1 MPKIAYVENRFQKA
15 TLDIIEKANRI
26 IDDWQAKG
34 FKLTVR
40 QIYYRFIAL
49 DWFPASWIDDAY
61 NAKKGLPKGTKNTL
75 RNYKRLIDIL
85 VIGRL
90 GGLIDWTSIED
101 RTRSLKGMSHW
112 DTTKEYLD
120 SVRNAYRLDKWATQ
134 KVRFELWFEKDA
146 LSGIAQHIA
155 TQDDIDVQ
163 FFSSRGYNS
172 ESAMWAAAQRLNWY
186 REELG
191 QDTVILQFSDHD
203 PSGID
208 IGRDIKDRFDLFN
221 CPVTV
226 KRMALTIAQVRKFK
240 LPPNPAKE
248 NDIRFAGYVEK
259 FGNESWEMDALEP
272 DYMNDITRKAILGA
286 RDEKDW
292 NAKKAIED
300 TQRELMKGV
309 RVPKF
314 GFGAVRRDMS
324 PNVVFD
330 GESGLLDLADAA
342 ATIGK
347 QVREKWL
354 AAGKPIGLVN
364 VGVQFIY
371 ADQSPESHR
380 KVTKKK
386 GGKRGK

>member
-1 MPKIAYVENRFQKA
+1 VPKIQYVENRFQKA
-15 TLDIIEKANRI
+15 TLLVIDNANKI

-49 DWFPASWIDDAY
+49 DWFPASWIDDEY
-61 NAKKGLPKGTKNTL
+61 NKRHGLAPGTKNTL

-90 GGLIDWTSIED
+90 GGLIDWTAIED
-101 RTRSLKGMSHW
+101 RTRSLKGMNHW
-112 DTTKEYLD
+112 DDTKEYLD
-120 SVRNAYRLDKWATQ
+120 SIRSAYRLDKWATQ

-155 TQDDIDVQ
+155 TQGDIDVQ

-208 IGRDIKDRFDLFN
+208 IGRDIKDRFALFN
-221 CPVTV
+221 CPVKV
-226 KRMALTIAQVRKFK
+226 QRMALTMGQVKKFK

-248 NDIRFAGYVEK
+248 NDIRFAGYVAK
-259 FGNESWEMDALEP
+259 FGKQSWEMDALEP
-272 DYMNDITRKAILGA
+272 DYMESITRKAILDV
-286 RDEKDW
+286 RDNKDW
-292 NAKKAIED
+292 EAKSAIED

-309 RVPKF
+309 RVPVF
-314 GFGAVRRDMS
+314 GFGKVKRY
-324 PNVVFD
+324 D
-330 GESGLLDLADAA
+330 GYPVSQVMTGDFGKLLDEL
-342 ATIGK
+342 
-347 QVREKWL
+347 REKWRNSGSP
-354 AAGKPIGLVN
+354 AGRVSIGA
-364 VGVQFIY
+364 QFIY
-371 ADQSPESHR
+371 ADQSPATHR

-386 GGKRGK
+386 GKK

>member
-1 MPKIAYVENRFQKA
+1 MPKIQYVENRFQKT
-15 TLDIIEKANRI
+15 TLLVIENANKI

-49 DWFPASWIDDAY
+49 DIFPASWIDDDY

-90 GGLIDWTSIED
+90 GGLIDWTLIED
-101 RTRSLKGMSHW
+101 RTRTLKGMNHW
-112 DTTKEYLD
+112 DTTKDYLD
-120 SVRNAYRLDKWATQ
+120 SVRSAYRLDKWATQ

-155 TQDDIDVQ
+155 TQEDIDVQ

-191 QDTVILQFSDHD
+191 QETVILQFSDHD

-208 IGRDIKDRFDLFN
+208 IGRDIKARFELFQ
-221 CPVTV
+221 CPVKV
-226 KRMALTIAQVRKFK
+226 QRMALTMAQVKKFK

-248 NDIRFAGYVEK
+248 NDIRFEGYVKK
-259 FGNESWEMDALEP
+259 FGKSSWEMDALEP
-272 DYMNDITRKAILGA
+272 DYMNDITRKAILEV
-286 RDEKDW
+286 RDNKDW
-292 NAKKAIED
+292 ALKSDIEA
-300 TQRELMKGV
+300 THRELMKGV
-309 RVPKF
+309 RVPVF
-314 GFGAVRRDMS
+314 GFGKVKRYEGYPVSQVMTGDFATLIEELRAKWRNAGS
-324 PNVVFD
+324 PAGRVN
-330 GESGLLDLADAA
+330 
-342 ATIGK
+342 IG
-347 QVREKWL
+347 
-354 AAGKPIGLVN
+354 A
-364 VGVQFIY
+364 QFVY
-371 ADQSPESHR
+371 ADQSTTTHR
-380 KVTKKK
+380 KVTKK
-386 GGKRGK
+386 GKKK

>member
-1 MPKIAYVENRFQKA
+1 MPKIAYVENRFQKT
-15 TLDIIEKANRI
+15 TLKVIENANKI

-49 DWFPASWIDDAY
+49 DWFPATWIDDEY
-61 NAKKGLPKGTKNTL
+61 NKKKGLPPGTKNTL

-90 GGLIDWTSIED
+90 GGLIDWTAIED
-101 RTRSLKGMSHW
+101 RTRSLKGMNHW
-112 DTTKEYLD
+112 NTTKDYLD
-120 SVRNAYRLDKWATQ
+120 SIRHAYRLDKWATQ

-155 TQDDIDVQ
+155 TQEDIDVQ

-172 ESAMWAAAQRLNWY
+172 ESAMWLAAERLNWY

-208 IGRDIKDRFDLFN
+208 IGRDIKDRFELFR

-226 KRMALTIAQVRKFK
+226 QRMALTMAQVKKFK

-248 NDIRFAGYVEK
+248 NDIRFEGYVKK
-259 FGNESWEMDALEP
+259 FGKSSWEMDALEP
-272 DYMNDITRKAILGA
+272 DYMQDITRKVILEA
-286 RDEKDW
+286 RDNKDW
-292 NAKKAIED
+292 KAKSDIEE
-300 TQRELMKGV
+300 TQRELLKKV
-309 RVPKF
+309 RVPVF
-314 GFGAVRRDMS
+314 GFGKVKQYPGVPLTQVMQRDFTQLANALRDKWRDTGS
-324 PNVVFD
+324 P
-330 GESGLLDLADAA
+330 
-342 ATIGK
+342 
-347 QVREKWL
+347 
-354 AAGKPIGLVN
+354 AGHFNI
-364 VGVQFIY
+364 GVQFIY
-371 ADQSPESHR
+371 ADQSPATHR
-380 KVTKKK
+380 KETKR
-386 GGKRGK
+386 GGKK